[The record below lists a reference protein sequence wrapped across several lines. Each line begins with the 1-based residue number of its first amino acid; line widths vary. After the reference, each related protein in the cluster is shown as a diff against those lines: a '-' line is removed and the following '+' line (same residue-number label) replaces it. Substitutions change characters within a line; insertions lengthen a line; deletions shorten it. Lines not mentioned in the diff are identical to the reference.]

1 MLLYV
6 RKDTITLWKNKSS
19 LSYRIPETWS
29 TSETIQEHFNSKEET
44 QKTLNQNDED
54 QNIEACDR
62 KGYRSM

>member
-1 MLLYV
+1 MLFYTGKNDNKSTLVNCKELLLCV

-44 QKTLNQNDED
+44 
-54 QNIEACDR
+54 
-62 KGYRSM
+62 